1 MMDAA
6 QDDLLNQTKDLPE
19 GHGKDGI
26 VQWHCFR
33 NREAA
38 AAFIPSI
45 RLGRDQQ
52 LVGGSTRDSLGP
64 LWWVGVRI
72 DDLTQWGNL
81 QAVNKHGASP

>member
-1 MMDAA
+1 MNQAP
-6 QDDLLNQTKDLPE
+6 DDLLERTQGLPE

-33 NREAA
+33 HREEA

-52 LVGGSTRDSLGP
+52 LVGGHTEDSLGP
-64 LWWVGVRI
+64 LWWVGVQI
-72 DDLTQWGNL
+72 EDIAQWGNL